1 MAVTA
6 RSIRDLEDALL
17 RHQVFI
23 QRLTAGERNKFAPF
37 LKEMDR
43 ELRKLLDSSTEIA
56 EYTRQRLQKLLRDVD
71 GMLTEVLGD
80 FQAQLLTSV
89 DAIAANEAGFTVR
102 ALTTMIDVDAV
113 TPGIQLIRS
122 AVLNNP
128 LSIRNAP
135 LLKPFVKDWTRAQ
148 KDAVSGVI
156 RRGVFQGQTNAQIVR
171 AIRGTKALNYTD
183 GLLDTTR
190 RHAETLVHTAIQHAS
205 SQARQATFE
214 ENADIVKGSRWIATL
229 DNASCATCRSLDQR
243 VFPLNKGPRSPIHPN
258 CRCVSV
264 PVLDDRFAALQKGG
278 TRPGIGQDGVE
289 QVSASIDYYTWLKT
303 QPAVFQDLVLG
314 PKRGKL
320 FREGGLSAERFA
332 AMQLDKNWKALT
344 LDQMKELEPIAF
356 ERAGL

>member
-23 QRLTAGERNKFAPF
+23 QRLTTGERNKFAPF
-37 LKEMDR
+37 LKQMDR
-43 ELRKLLDSSTEIA
+43 EIRKRLSGTTELT

-71 GMLTEVLGD
+71 GMLTEILGE
-80 FQAQLLTSV
+80 FEAQLLTSV
-89 DAIAANEAGFTVR
+89 DAIAANEAGFTAR
-102 ALTTMIDVDAV
+102 ALTTMIDVDAA

-148 KDAVSGVI
+148 KDAVSGVL

-171 AIRGTKALNYTD
+171 AIRGTKARNYAD

-190 RHAETLVHTAIQHAS
+190 RHAETLVHTAVQHAS

-214 ENADIVKGSRWIATL
+214 ENKDIVEGARWISTL
-229 DNASCATCRSLDQR
+229 DNSTCATCRSLDQR
-243 VFPLNKGPRSPIHPN
+243 VFKLGKGPRSPIHPN
-258 CRCVSV
+258 CRCTQV
-264 PVLDDRFAALQKGG
+264 PVLSDRFKFLQKGG
-278 TRPGIGQDGVE
+278 TRASSGAKGGAQVDASLTYYEWLRQQPRSFVE
-289 QVSASIDYYTWLKT
+289 IA
-303 QPAVFQDLVLG
+303 LG
-314 PKRGKL
+314 PKRAKL
-320 FREGGLSAERFA
+320 FLEGGLSAERFA
-332 AMQLDKNWKALT
+332 ALQLDKDFQPLT
-344 LDQMKELEPIAF
+344 LEEMKKLEPIAF